1 MESPLQ
7 PTSFSLPAGLAVSA
21 SAASDP
27 AAASAS
33 AEPLTPESEVETHE
47 AFANL
52 KDERHFE
59 DTKRKAQLVM
69 GPPLGGSTNPNETVH
84 EGEELAE
91 NEEILAELPDETE
104 ELELTHLRLR
114 TLRGLGLERFKK
126 VQVRLVPFSLR
137 VTGGLDTSIHKEG
150 KVGES
155 WGSGSSAPGHLL
167 GSGC

>member
-1 MESPLQ
+1 MEPPLQ
-7 PTSFSLPAGLAVSA
+7 PTSFSLPAGVTTST
-21 SAASDP
+21 ASD

-33 AEPLTPESEVETHE
+33 EEPLTPESEVETHE

-69 GPPLGGSTNPNETVH
+69 GPPLGGGANPNETVH

-91 NEEILAELPDETE
+91 NEEILAELPDETD

-126 VQVRLVPFSLR
+126 VQVRQVPPLSLR
-137 VTGGLDTSIHKEG
+137 CWRSGLEG
-150 KVGES
+150 INRGRECGRCS
-155 WGSGSSAPGHLL
+155 LSLS
-167 GSGC
+167 